1 MNKHELRTL
10 ARAHRLNL
18 STEET
23 QDLNAGLRSLL
34 FSRIPIHRYS
44 IIHAFLPILKNKEPD
59 TYTILNTLLKDFTAD
74 IYISKSLE
82 NGELL
87 HFPFEADKTYALNR
101 WGIPEPETTEDGL
114 SSETFFDTFKKED
127 ILVLVP
133 LLAFDSL
140 GNRIGY
146 GKGYYDRFLQYSTP
160 KTLKVGLSLLE
171 AYEPIDDASERD
183 IALDF
188 CITPTRV
195 WKWD

>member
-59 TYTILNTLLKDFTAD
+59 TYPILNTLLKDFAAD
-74 IYISKSLE
+74 VYISKSLE

>member
-23 QDLNAGLRSLL
+23 QELNAGLRSLL

-59 TYTILNTLLKDFTAD
+59 TYPILNTLLKDFAAD
-74 IYISKSLE
+74 VYISKSLE

-160 KTLKVGLSLLE
+160 KTLKVGPSLLE

>member
-23 QDLNAGLRSLL
+23 QELNAGLRSLL

-59 TYTILNTLLKDFTAD
+59 TYPILNTLLKDFAAD
-74 IYISKSLE
+74 VYISKSLE

-114 SSETFFDTFKKED
+114 SSETFFDTFKKKTSSYWFHYSHLTAWETA
-127 ILVLVP
+127 
-133 LLAFDSL
+133 LAMAKAIMTASC
-140 GNRIGY
+140 
-146 GKGYYDRFLQYSTP
+146 STP
-160 KTLKVGLSLLE
+160 PQK
-171 AYEPIDDASERD
+171 P
-183 IALDF
+183 
-188 CITPTRV
+188 
-195 WKWD
+195 